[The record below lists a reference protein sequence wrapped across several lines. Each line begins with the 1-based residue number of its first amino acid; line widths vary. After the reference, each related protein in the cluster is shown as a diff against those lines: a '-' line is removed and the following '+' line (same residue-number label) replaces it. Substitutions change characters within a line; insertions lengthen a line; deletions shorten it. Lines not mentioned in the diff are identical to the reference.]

1 MKKKSTIILIVA
13 LVLVALGSLMA
24 WGTQTDGGNVRI
36 VDVQF
41 MGSNGVE
48 MNGLLYIPSTATS
61 ETPAPGVLAI
71 HGYINSN
78 ETQDGF
84 AIEFARRGFVVLA
97 IDQPGHGY
105 SDPPAFANGF
115 GGIDGLLYLR
125 SLDFVDPANIGLEG
139 HSMGGWA
146 SVVAAGVLPDMYTS
160 MVLEGSSTGTFGGGD
175 GTATWPRNLALV
187 FSQYDEFS
195 LLMWG
200 SPTGAGIVDT
210 AKLQTLFN
218 TTETVRVGEVY
229 GSIEDG
235 TARVLYQPAI
245 THPMDHISTEAI
257 GYAVDWFNRTL
268 TGGNGLDASNQI
280 WYWKEIGTLLALIGL
295 ILSFFPMG
303 SLLLGS
309 AFFKPLEEPMPE
321 LKPLK
326 GWGWWV
332 GALITIAIPAL
343 TFFKFNNMLGLTWNA
358 NAWFSQNITT
368 GILFWAIG
376 NAVISLILFLLWHF
390 ISNRKEGATG
400 DNYGLTWAKK
410 LAWGK
415 IGKSFLLALCIAGF
429 AYLLLAVAHYFF
441 NIDFRFW
448 IVALKPL
455 SPLQFRI
462 FLCYLVP
469 FAIYFLVVATVL
481 HGEMVKLGK
490 DGKPLAGWKS
500 MLIDMALMITGIVI
514 LLLVQ
519 YIPLFAGGT
528 LGGSEAP
535 ESLLDIVA
543 IQFVPILAIVGLVSN
558 YFYRKT
564 GHIYVGA
571 FLNAIFV
578 TWYIVAG
585 QAIHFA
591 F

>member
-1 MKKKSTIILIVA
+1 
-13 LVLVALGSLMA
+13 
-24 WGTQTDGGNVRI
+24 
-36 VDVQF
+36 
-41 MGSNGVE
+41 
-48 MNGLLYIPSTATS
+48 
-61 ETPAPGVLAI
+61 
-71 HGYINSN
+71 
-78 ETQDGF
+78 
-84 AIEFARRGFVVLA
+84 LA

-125 SLDFVDPANIGLEG
+125 SLDFVDTANIGIEG

-146 SVVAAGVLPDMYTS
+146 GVVAAGVLPDMYSS

-303 SLLLGS
+303 SILLG
-309 AFFKPLEEPMPE
+309 AAYFKPLAEPLPE

-332 GALITIAIPAL
+332 GALLTMAIPAF

-368 GILFWAIG
+368 GILFWAVG
-376 NAVISLILFLLWHF
+376 NAVISLILFMLWHF
-390 ISNRKEGATG
+390 LSNRKAGATG

-415 IGKSFLLALCIAGF
+415 IGKSFLLAVCIAGF
-429 AYLLLAVAHYFF
+429 AYLLLALAHYFF

-469 FAIYFLVVATVL
+469 FAIYFLVIATVL
-481 HGEMVKLGK
+481 HGEMAKVGK
-490 DGKPLAGWKS
+490 DGKLVSGWRS
-500 MLIDMALMITGIVI
+500 MLIDMALMITGIVV